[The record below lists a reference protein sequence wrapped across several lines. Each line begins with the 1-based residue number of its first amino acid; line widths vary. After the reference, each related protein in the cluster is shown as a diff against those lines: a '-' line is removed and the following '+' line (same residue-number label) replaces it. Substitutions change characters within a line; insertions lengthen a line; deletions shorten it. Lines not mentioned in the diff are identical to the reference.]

1 MSTDN
6 TTIRDIMLP
15 LSGFPSLAQTA
26 TVEEAIRQLHSFCPV
41 GASGPCGFNELM
53 VVDDRGGL
61 VGRITPQGVLRVL
74 FSTLLESVDVKRF
87 EGVKVE
93 YSDLTTL
100 LNGVILREGS
110 NHLQAPLSSVIERP
124 AKILAPDDSLLH
136 AMSCMV
142 ILKETSLPVAEGGKL
157 VGVVQLTEIFSRI
170 GDLLFTMNTN

>member
-1 MSTDN
+1 MSTNN

-15 LSGFPSLAQTA
+15 LSGFPCLAQTA

-53 VVDDRGGL
+53 VVDDQGGL

-110 NHLQAPLSSVIERP
+110 NHLHAPLSSVIERP
-124 AKILAPDDSLLH
+124 AKILAPDDNLLH